1 MPCAFCGQL
10 ERIEDAHIK
19 DEHVLKDEGMNVR
32 SARQGNI
39 IPLCREHHREYFDCP
54 RRAERMDEKKEF
66 QFEPRLIID
75 LVNTQLIMY
84 DNREDDSTID
94 GLYRAITIVP
104 MYQHAQY
111 FAKREYVIWK
121 NKRMHERLLFYL
133 YKENLLR
140 ELTQL

>member
-19 DEHVLKDEGMNVR
+19 DEHVLLSQGMNAS

-54 RRAERMDEKKEF
+54 RRADRMDEKREF

-75 LVNTQLIMY
+75 LGNTQLIMY
-84 DNREDDSTID
+84 DNRKDDSTID
-94 GLYRAITIVP
+94 GLYSAITIVP
-104 MYQHAQY
+104 MFQYAQY

-121 NKRMHERLLFYL
+121 NKRMHKRLHLYLF
-133 YKENLLR
+133 KEGLLR
-140 ELTQL
+140 KLTQL